1 MTTTQGMIHVVDD
14 DASFRR
20 SVARML
26 TTAGHEVA
34 SFPSAAAFFDQHST
48 RSRGCVL
55 ADLHMPGCNG
65 LELQSRLAAS
75 RNPLP
80 VVFLS
85 GNGNIPSTVEAM
97 RHGAVDFLTKCAP
110 DAALLAAIEHALQ
123 LDRIQHARRSVVA
136 KMRAL
141 YDQLSPRERE
151 VFARVITGDLN
162 KQIADDLGIALRT
175 VKLHRTQISR
185 KLGMPSV
192 PEWIQLWTTVQDGED

>member
-1 MTTTQGMIHVVDD
+1 MTTTQGMVHVVDD

-20 SVARML
+20 SVARL
-26 TTAGHEVA
+26 LSTAGHEVS
-34 SFPSAAAFFDQHST
+34 SFSSAAAFFAQHSI

-55 ADLHMPGCNG
+55 ADLHMPGCDG

-85 GNGNIPSTVEAM
+85 GNGNIPSTVKAM

-110 DAALLAAIEHALQ
+110 DAALLASIEHALQ
-123 LDRIQHARRSVVA
+123 LDGTQHARRCFVA
-136 KMRAL
+136 KMRSL

-151 VFARVITGDLN
+151 VFAKVITGDLN
-162 KQIADDLGIALRT
+162 KQIADDLQIALRT
-175 VKLHRTQISR
+175 VKFHRTHISR
-185 KLGMPSV
+185 KLGMASV
-192 PEWIQLWTTVQDGED
+192 PEWIQLWNTIRDGGV

>member
-1 MTTTQGMIHVVDD
+1 MSITQGIVHVVDD
-14 DASFRR
+14 DSSFRR
-20 SVARML
+20 SVARLL
-26 TTAGHEVA
+26 TTAGYEVA
-34 SFPSAAAFFDQHST
+34 SFPSGNAFFARHST
-48 RSRGCVL
+48 ASRGCVL
-55 ADLHMPGCNG
+55 ADLHMPGCDG
-65 LELQSRLAAS
+65 LELQTRLAAS

-85 GNGNIPSTVEAM
+85 GNGNIPSTVKAM

-110 DAALLAAIEHALQ
+110 DAALLASIEQALQ
-123 LDRIQHARRSVVA
+123 LDGVQHARRSAVA
-136 KMRAL
+136 KMQSL

-151 VFARVITGDLN
+151 VFAMVITGDLN

>member
-1 MTTTQGMIHVVDD
+1 
-14 DASFRR
+14 
-20 SVARML
+20 ML